1 MTLLWSSGF
10 AFLTSVVFGYD
21 FAVGAP
27 SLPFTLEAV
36 VVARGNCFVFTV
48 VGTGFIYDG
57 DV

>member
-1 MTLLWSSGF
+1 MTLLWSSGV

-27 SLPFTLEAV
+27 SLYFTLEDV
-36 VVARGNCFVFTV
+36 VVARGKRFVFTV
-48 VGTGFIYDG
+48 VGAGFIYDG